1 MAIPEISEIDT
12 IDDMM
17 KFNIHNVDVSI
28 VNGLRR
34 TILSNIETLVFKG
47 TNDSINIHKNTTK
60 FNNEYMKHRLMNVP
74 IFVNDATKFDSII
87 NKYIVELN
95 ETNETLEKKY
105 ITTEHFKIKNKN
117 TGEYLPKT
125 EVEKLFPRD
134 PMTGDFILLVILYPN
149 FNKKNEPNETLHFES
164 NIDKGSSNENSCWNV
179 VHNVCYENY
188 RDVDKISQI
197 MNSIPDENHQEK
209 KDFEILDAQRIYIKN
224 KFTMKLQSLGI
235 FSNNELM
242 TQACEIIMYKL
253 NMINQYV
260 SGNSKILTKDEVRF
274 NETNGTSTQEEL
286 QEIKQQYCNLYID
299 DDFLVFELKDDD
311 YTIGKM
317 IEKHFYMVH
326 GNKLDYIGFK
336 KHHPTQKEAYIYLK
350 YKSMINDEVIYED
363 FKNMISILIK
373 IFESIQSKF

>member
-1 MAIPEISEIDT
+1 MAVPEISEIDT
-12 IDDMM
+12 IDDMI

-47 TNDSINIHKNTTK
+47 TNDSIVIHKNTTK

-74 IFVNDATKFDSII
+74 IFVNDPTKFDSII
-87 NKYIVELN
+87 NKYIIELN
-95 ETNETLEKKY
+95 ETNETLEKRY

-117 TGEYLPKT
+117 TGEYLPKK
-125 EVEKLFPRD
+125 EVEKIFPRD
-134 PMTGDFILLVILYPN
+134 AMTGDFILLAILYPN
-149 FNKKNEPNETLHFES
+149 YNKKNEPNEILHFES

-197 MNSIPDENHQEK
+197 MGSMSDENVQEK

-224 KFTMKLQSLGI
+224 KFIMKVQSLGI

-242 TQACEIIMYKL
+242 TQSCEIIMYKL
-253 NMINQYV
+253 NKINQYV
-260 SGNSKILTKDEVRF
+260 SGNSKILSKDEVRF
-274 NETNGTSTQEEL
+274 NETNGTSTEE
-286 QEIKQQYCNLYID
+286 EMETIKQQYCNIYID
-299 DDFLVFELKDDD
+299 DAFLVFELKDDD

-317 IEKHFYMVH
+317 VEKHFDMMH

-336 KHHPTQKEAYIYLK
+336 KYHPTEKEAYIYLK
-350 YKSMINDEVIYED
+350 YKSKINDEVVYED
-363 FKNMISILIK
+363 FKNVISILIK
-373 IFESIQSKF
+373 TFETIQSKF